1 MFEVFF
7 GTRTM
12 SIPIIQG
19 GMGIG
24 VSLERLAGSVAS
36 CGGMGV
42 LSAANAGYRAPD
54 FDSRPVEAN
63 MRELSLGIKKAKEIT
78 HGVGLIG
85 VNVMVAC
92 QEYGRY
98 VKTSIE
104 AGADAIISG
113 AGLPMD
119 LPSLAEG
126 CDVLLAPIVSSAKAA
141 KLLCRTWKSRYN
153 RLPDFVVVE
162 GAEAGGHLGF
172 TVEELIHHT
181 ATPLAQ
187 LVREVIAVVKPYSD
201 EIGRRIPVFA
211 AGGIFTGQDIGGMIA
226 NGADGVQM
234 ATRFIATEECD
245 ADDEFKRVIVDSR
258 EEDIEIVVSP
268 VGMPARAISSQFVKR
283 MANGT
288 KERITKCV
296 RCLRSCVPTEAPYCI
311 TKALV
316 NAAKGSREDGLF
328 FCGSNAFKV
337 DRIRKVRDLIDELM
351 AELRDFRASR

>member
-1 MFEVFF
+1 
-7 GTRTM
+7 M

-24 VSLERLAGSVAS
+24 ISLERLAGSVAS

-42 LSAANAGYRAPD
+42 LSAANAGYRALD
-54 FDSRPVEAN
+54 FDSHPVEAN
-63 MRELSLGIKKAKEIT
+63 MRELSSGIKKAKDIA
-78 HGVGLIG
+78 HGVGLVG

-92 QEYGRY
+92 QEYARY
-98 VKTSIE
+98 VKTSID

-119 LPSLAEG
+119 LPSLAVG

-172 TVEELIHHT
+172 TADELIHRT
-181 ATPLAQ
+181 AVPLTQ
-187 LVREVIAVVKPYSD
+187 IVREVIDAVKPYAD

-211 AGGIFTGQDIGGMIA
+211 AGGIFTGRDIGGMIE
-226 NGADGVQM
+226 NGAAGVQM

-245 ADDEFKRVIVDSR
+245 ADEEFKRVIIDSR

-268 VGMPARAISSQFVKR
+268 VGMPARAISTQFVKR
-283 MANGT
+283 MADGA
-288 KERITKCV
+288 KERIGKCV
-296 RCLRSCVPTEAPYCI
+296 RCLRSCVPTQAPYCI

-316 NAAKGSREDGLF
+316 NAAKGSRENGLF

-337 DRIRKVRDLIDELM
+337 DRIRKVGELIDELM
-351 AELRDFRASR
+351 AELRDFKLSPK